1 MNVEFNAYRF
11 SLPRNVEN
19 AYKRKFKEIILNTPL
34 IDTFALYRSIDIT
47 AEIDVN
53 YSISLSSVFTFTIK
67 IYAEEYLCYHIIP
80 NQLIS
85 KFINSRSFANTTEKL
100 REAFK
105 EHMMDLYP
113 NLNFQNLRL
122 DLNNVIIVNQPPG
135 GGQYNFYELG

>member
-1 MNVEFNAYRF
+1 MIVEFDAYRF
-11 SLPRNVEN
+11 RVPRNIEN

-47 AEIDVN
+47 AEIDIN

-67 IYAEEYLCYHIIP
+67 IYAEEYLVYHIIP
-80 NQLIS
+80 NKLIS
-85 KFINSRSFANTTEKL
+85 KFIYSRSFANTTEKL